1 MHLASKMLQAF
12 THPEPTF
19 YWGIE
24 AQGGTSHVLLQAVSD
39 GTH

>member
-1 MHLASKMLQAF
+1 MLQAF

-19 YWGIE
+19 GGGIE
-24 AQGGTSHVLLQAVSD
+24 AQAHTQGTSHVLLQAVSD